1 MSKAVNIP
9 ALQDHNSLKALGGD
23 HTGKC
28 EAHCNPFFPYI
39 TDPNHTEAFFLQ
51 SGHLAVFRQHIISN
65 LMSSVPAS
73 YM

>member
-28 EAHCNPFFPYI
+28 DAHCNPFFPYI